1 MAETIRSF
9 VDRCGGIRAVT
20 RMAGMSVGGVQYWL
34 KADRVPAWHLQTVR
48 DVAEKAGQPL
58 SEADALALI
67 LGTAA

>member
-1 MAETIRSF
+1 
-9 VDRCGGIRAVT
+9 
-20 RMAGMSVGGVQYWL
+20 MAGMSVGGVQYWL